1 VSSDVAPLEFSFAP
15 CLVSIS
21 QRMTAGKGRRGTARN
36 LWIDPQVSP
45 ALFTNRHCQNLAKR
59 KARDDGKTSAE
70 SRLTPKQAQSAAPSP
85 ESSLFLRLTTQP
97 VRFYRRAMVKGLA
110 TYPARRRA
118 NARFRQ
124 SMVNP
129 NDRPFLILRAQDVC
143 TLLGISYPTLQRLRR
158 EGLFPEPTI
167 PGRKPRWSSMILK
180 EFVAGRWRPTQSA
193 TLNVTGGAGPGPIDC
208 GVAE

>member
-1 VSSDVAPLEFSFAP
+1 MDVQGRAPLIQESA
-15 CLVSIS
+15 LSSIAHLS
-21 QRMTAGKGRRGTARN
+21 GARCEDQTSVREPAGNSNGGTA
-36 LWIDPQVSP
+36 P
-45 ALFTNRHCQNLAKR
+45 A
-59 KARDDGKTSAE
+59 
-70 SRLTPKQAQSAAPSP
+70 PPP
-85 ESSLFLRLTTQP
+85 ESKFHSFSSTTQP

-110 TYPARRRA
+110 TSPLRGAQSDLPARRRA

-158 EGLFPEPTI
+158 EGLFPDPTI
-167 PGRKPRWSSMILK
+167 PGRKPRWSSTILK
-180 EFVAGRWRPTQSA
+180 EFVAGKWRPTQSA
-193 TLNVTGGAGPGPIDC
+193 TLNVTGGAGPGAIDR